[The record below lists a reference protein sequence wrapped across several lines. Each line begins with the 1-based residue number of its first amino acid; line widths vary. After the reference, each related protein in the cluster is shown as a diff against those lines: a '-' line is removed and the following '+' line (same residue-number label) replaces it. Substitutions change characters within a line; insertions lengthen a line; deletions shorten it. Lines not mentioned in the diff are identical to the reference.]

1 MALLEQYEIE
11 VLRTRKGRGAILCD
25 TQQGCLIF
33 KEYTG
38 REEQLRLQEQV
49 LKHLEERGTVP
60 AERLLATKEGALSVT
75 DRDGVRYIL
84 KTWWEGRECNIRDR
98 EECMEAMR
106 LLARLHGD
114 LEFTPVFPET
124 EETSAPVIERYLPSR
139 DYEKHNRELK
149 RARRFLKQRSQKT
162 WFEIRLSA
170 VIDPFLEE
178 ARQLCEE
185 WKEIELA
192 ASDSGE
198 EVPLCFCHGDYQYH
212 NILRQDRGFFLVNFE
227 KCQADG
233 PVRDLYLLLRKLL
246 EKSEWDAEW
255 GRVLLAAFLEEA
267 RQLCEEWKEIE
278 LAASDSGEEVPL
290 CFCHGD
296 YQYHNILRQ
305 DRGFFLVNFE
315 KCQADGPVRDL
326 YLLLRKLLEKS
337 EWDAEWG
344 RVLLAAYE
352 SVRPLKPYERQDLV
366 YRLSYPEKLW
376 KIVNFYY
383 NSGKAWIPEKNQEK
397 LDRLLEQEA
406 ARKKFLKLLQR

>member
-1 MALLEQYEIE
+1 MNDRAVALLEQYEIE

-49 LKHLEERGTVP
+49 LKHL
-60 AERLLATKEGALSVT
+60 AEVGNVSAETLIPTKEGALSVI

-84 KTWWEGRECNIRDR
+84 KTWKEGRECNIRDR
-98 EECMEAMR
+98 EECLEAMH
-106 LLARLHGD
+106 LMARLHGE
-114 LEFTPVFPET
+114 LEFQPVFPDS
-124 EETSAPVIERYLPSR
+124 EETPAPTIERYLPSR

-185 WKEIELA
+185 WKEIET
-192 ASDSGE
+192 SGDNAE
-198 EVPLCFCHGDYQYH
+198 KALPCFCHGDYQYH

-233 PVRDLYLLLRKLL
+233 PVRDLNLLLRKLL
-246 EKSEWDAEW
+246 EKNEWDAEW
-255 GRVLLAAFLEEA
+255 GR
-267 RQLCEEWKEIE
+267 I
-278 LAASDSGEEVPL
+278 
-290 CFCHGD
+290 
-296 YQYHNILRQ
+296 
-305 DRGFFLVNFE
+305 
-315 KCQADGPVRDL
+315 
-326 YLLLRKLLEKS
+326 
-337 EWDAEWG
+337 
-344 RVLLAAYE
+344 LLAAYE
-352 SVRPLKPYERQDLV
+352 SVRPLKPYERQDLF

-397 LDRLLEQEA
+397 LDRLMEQEA